1 MRYSKELVIG
11 LTAVAAIICFIW
23 GFNFLKG
30 KNIFKAKRDYYAFYE
45 HVHGLEVGQPVTV
58 SGYKIGQVTQIT
70 FDSSFDGKL
79 LVGFHI
85 SKPFDFSDDSRVKI
99 YDMDI
104 MGAKGLEIEPGN
116 SSRLAVSGDTLL
128 GSIQISLTEQVTKQF
143 VPIKDGTERLIS
155 VLDSTLKSITE
166 LTDKASR
173 LIEENHNSLTSA
185 AGNIDT
191 LSQVLNA
198 QRKDFEVIVD
208 NMSKFTND
216 LADSDIGN
224 TIAQVDQTM
233 SSLDT
238 TLTNINTGK
247 GSLGKLIKDGKF
259 YMEMTESMEQL
270 EKLLEDLRTNPKRYV
285 HFSLFGRKE
294 SLGDTIN

>member
-85 SKPFDFSDDSRVKI
+85 SKPFDFSDDSHVKI